1 MDRKGSLFIWN
12 REDLKHLVKVDC
24 FMKMYLSE
32 VMGLEEEK
40 KKKASSRVRCIY
52 FHLRKV
58 VR

>member
-24 FMKMYLSE
+24 FIKMYLSE

-40 KKKASSRVRCIY
+40 KKKPHLESGVFISIY
-52 FHLRKV
+52 VK
-58 VR
+58 